1 MWAQGWNN
9 IAKYVLPYPDRESID
24 VSPKLKE
31 KVCVSLQC
39 LHTYKCLTTNN
50 KLKTSLDVIT
60 LNSVLRIIN
69 SPVILSFWTEIVQLA
84 FLPCCTNS
92 NQGIWQK
99 GRRTIAFHNTLFNN
113 KHCLLLAVNKLN
125 VQIKNIQ
132 IIFLKQGYDAKK
144 LFKISEEF
152 FLSLGLIGMP
162 ETFWNDSMI
171 TKPDDREV
179 VCHASAWDFYN
190 RKDYRYYIVLW

>member
-1 MWAQGWNN
+1 MFHYN
-9 IAKYVLPYPDRESID
+9 E
-24 VSPKLKE
+24 
-31 KVCVSLQC
+31 
-39 LHTYKCLTTNN
+39 CLTTINY
-50 KLKTSLDVIT
+50 LKTSLDVIT

-84 FLPCCTNS
+84 FLPCCTHS

-99 GRRTIAFHNTLFNN
+99 GRRTIAFHYTLFNN

-132 IIFLKQGYDAKK
+132 IIFLKQGYDAKT